1 MTLYVHYFLFLA
13 ALQLGVQ
20 IVAINT
26 QTQDD
31 VNHHILKAFFMKGMN
46 KTPGYRNKCESL
58 LKDENKE

>member
-1 MTLYVHYFLFLA
+1 MTLYVLNFLFLA
-13 ALQLGVQ
+13 ALQLGIQ

-46 KTPGYRNKCESL
+46 KTPGYRKKC
-58 LKDENKE
+58 